1 MSNDTSKQCANLPAT
16 VQQAAKPPTAPLT
29 KASPAL
35 RLKIDEKT
43 PRTLRISLENP
54 DQASGLRGLMN
65 AVGTANPEFADA
77 MLRDIAGIGAAGPE
91 QSAATLTS
99 AFAMVQAIAPRDETE
114 AMLATQMVAIH
125 NATIKAA
132 RHLEAAATRPQSDS
146 YSNALNKLARTFAA
160 QMETLKRYRSTG
172 EQSIKVQHVTVNEGG
187 QAVVGLL
194 TTGGGAPQKLGG
206 QSHGPRPSSADERG
220 TTLLGHVQALEATLP
235 GASREGIQGLPVS
248 RRKGRSPER
257 ES

>member
-1 MSNDTSKQCANLPAT
+1 MSNDISKQCVNLPAT
-16 VQQAAKPPTAPLT
+16 VQQAAKPATGPPT

-43 PRTLRISLENP
+43 PGTLRISLENP

-91 QSAATLTS
+91 QSAATLNATV
-99 AFAMVQAIAPRDETE
+99 AMVQGIAPRDEVE
-114 AMLATQMVAIH
+114 AMLAVQMAAIH
-125 NATIKAA
+125 SATIKAA
-132 RHLEAAATRPQSDS
+132 RYLEAAAMRPQSES
-146 YSNALNKLARTFAA
+146 YSNAVNKLARTFTV
-160 QMETLKRYRSTG
+160 QMDTLKRYRSTG
-172 EQSIKVQHVTVNEGG
+172 EQSIKVQHVTVNDGG
-187 QAVVGLL
+187 QAIVGQV
-194 TTGGGAPQKLGG
+194 TTGGGAPEKIGG
-206 QSHGPRPSSADERG
+206 QSHEPGREIECG
-220 TTLLGHVQALEATLP
+220 TTLLGQVQALEAKLP
-235 GASREGIQGLPVS
+235 GASREGMQGLPVS